1 MRPVPAL
8 QPRRRARTL
17 TLAAGVAVAGVSLL
31 LQLLLLLLAPAA
43 GAESATA
50 TATATPT
57 PRPAPPS
64 ATATASPTATRPAPP
79 SATATPG
86 ASATPGPGAT
96 ATAGR
101 TSGAATPATTRT
113 PGPAPTARRP
123 ATLPDE
129 RYLIVNQHGGLFYD
143 SDADLQEN
151 AAYARWLGASAIR
164 VFATDG
170 NTGKRWDGRR
180 VGAQIVRWAPSL
192 RANRLALVVAL
203 VNNHQPVP
211 GEAPDSAGW
220 MDGYY
225 QLQLPF
231 YWDRWR
237 GPYLR
242 FADDLI
248 TTVREGGASDVIA
261 AWEVGNE
268 LHTPQSPDAFP
279 DFLRAAV
286 AEVRKVD
293 AATPIWPGTM
303 GGHHLQPWIVQAP
316 VARWL
321 YCEAPVDAYTLHAY
335 DWLSGDVP
343 GDMPIHWDLDAVVS
357 EPCPSGRRLPV
368 IVEELGT
375 TRTLPG
381 WYGPDDEEP
390 RLNLEQH
397 QLRYVLGYPAVRA
410 VGVWSGVSPRAG
422 DPNYAD
428 DKRGLSSYGPGGRG
442 GGSCYG
448 VPEGATA
455 GPLPARCRL
464 EQTLRGLPAPP

>member
-1 MRPVPAL
+1 MRLAPAL
-8 QPRRRARTL
+8 HRRGAPAPLVRRPGRAVAAL
-17 TLAAGVAVAGVSLL
+17 TLAAAFALGAVSAVP
-31 LQLLLLLLAPAA
+31 ATPAA
-43 GAESATA
+43 AQ
-50 TATATPT
+50 
-57 PRPAPPS
+57 
-64 ATATASPTATRPAPP
+64 
-79 SATATPG
+79 SATATP
-86 ASATPGPGAT
+86 AAPGAT
-96 ATAGR
+96 ATPAPAAR
-101 TSGAATPATTRT
+101 PPGAPTTPATATRT
-113 PGPAPTARRP
+113 PGPAPTARPP
-123 ATLPDE
+123 AALPAE

-151 AAYARWLGASAIR
+151 AAYARWLGASTIR

-170 NTGKRWDGRR
+170 NTGKRWGGRR
-180 VGAQIVRWAPSL
+180 VGAQIVRWAPHL
-192 RANRLALVVAL
+192 RANGLSLVVAL

-211 GEAPDSAGW
+211 GEAPDSSGW
-220 MDGYY
+220 MDGYF

-303 GGHHLQPWIVQAP
+303 GGHHLQPWVVQAP

-343 GDMPIHWDLDAVVS
+343 GDMPIHWDLDSVVS
-357 EPCPSGRRLPV
+357 EPCPNGRRLPV

-375 TRTLPG
+375 TRDLPG
-381 WYGPDDEEP
+381 WYGPEDEEA

-397 QLRYVLGYPAVRA
+397 QLHYVLGYPAVRA
-410 VGVWSGVSPRAG
+410 VGVWSGVSPRAT

-448 VPEGATA
+448 APEGMSTA
-455 GPLPARCRL
+455 GGRAPPRCRL
-464 EQTLRGLPAPP
+464 EQVLRRLPALSRL